1 MTRARRAPSRR
12 PRPAPR
18 CPCRRHPPR
27 RRSLLS
33 NPRGVSTRTPPQTR
47 RSSREAEPPRFVC
60 RSSTPEPPSARPGRG
75 TGARHGRVAGQRRT
89 ACPRTAAGASPLVA
103 QLIRNRRSRRLR
115 RQRRSRRHPA
125 RRRSR
130 RPPPRRA
137 PVLSPRSPPPRPP
150 RRRAGTGAASAR
162 VANRNPRVNQVRPNR
177 ARRACRRLLPPSRPR
192 SLLLLL
198 RLLLLRSGRGIST
211 SRARRETPLGPP
223 GSCPRTAVAPP
234 ARAPRERPQ
243 PIRNRRGHPRTRD
256 TRVEPASACARGPA
270 GWR

>member
-27 RRSLLS
+27 RRSLS
-33 NPRGVSTRTPPQTR
+33 SDPRGVSTPTPPRTR
-47 RSSREAEPPRFVC
+47 RPSREAAPPRFVC
-60 RSSTPEPPSARPGRG
+60 RSSTPEPPSARPGEG
-75 TGARHGRVAGQRRT
+75 TGARHGRAAGTPRT
-89 ACPRTAAGASPLVA
+89 ACPRTAAGASPPPP
-103 QLIRNRRSRRLR
+103 IRNRRAATRPKPSRRR
-115 RQRRSRRHPA
+115 RRRRPA

-130 RPPPRRA
+130 RRPPRRA
-137 PVLSPRSPPPRPP
+137 PARSPRSPPPRPP